1 MDSTRIGSVL
11 LTLALALPLAA
22 GAVDLAPGAPER
34 YTVKRGDTLWD
45 IAGHYLRE
53 PWHWPKIWR
62 ANPQVRDPDRIYPG
76 DVLTLEYVD
85 GKPVVRAHRVQHA
98 RRPGVVKL
106 SPGVRE
112 TPIERAI
119 PLIPVDAIDNT
130 LRRYCAAGADISS
143 LLTPTPDHLSAAPL
157 GMFQALD
164 WLDKKFAGLPTTR
177 TC

>member
-85 GKPVVRAHRVQHA
+85 VPLTPTWIPRAVSVSSA
-98 RRPGVVKL
+98 LAV
-106 SPGVRE
+106 S
-112 TPIERAI
+112 A
-119 PLIPVDAIDNT
+119 T
-130 LRRYCAAGADISS
+130 LRPLLVNMICSRPIWVSCT
-143 LLTPTPDHLSAAPL
+143 LLTPT
-157 GMFQALD
+157 QV
-164 WLDKKFAGLPTTR
+164 
-177 TC
+177 